1 MAAKAVHTVPAEAVA
16 KLLDGDQEFLE
27 PARLLSDLIEEQ
39 AMAVPSGSPYSIAQ
53 VTMHIH
59 FWQGREIERA
69 QGETQ
74 PKVDDLDATF
84 AAPPAGEWN
93 KLVVDVLAGVEQV
106 KLLAQEKDGQSHAFE
121 GATVGYVLAS
131 CALHN
136 AYHWGQIVLLRRIQG
151 FWPPA
156 GDNSDW

>member
-1 MAAKAVHTVPAEAVA
+1 MAADTVRIVSAEVVGA
-16 KLLDGDQEFLE
+16 LLDGDQEFLE

-59 FWQGREIERA
+59 FWQEREIGRA

-93 KLVVDVLAGVEQV
+93 KLVADVLAGVEQV

-136 AYHWGQIVLLRRIQG
+136 AYHWGQVALLRQMQG

-156 GDNSDW
+156 GDGGDW